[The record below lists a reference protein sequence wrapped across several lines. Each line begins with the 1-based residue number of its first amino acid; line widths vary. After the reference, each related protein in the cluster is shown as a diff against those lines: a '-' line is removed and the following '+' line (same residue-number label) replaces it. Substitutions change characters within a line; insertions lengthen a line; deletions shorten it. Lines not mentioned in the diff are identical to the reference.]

1 MLENSEI
8 RRQIRLMIAET
19 RRGAE
24 ERRARAESEVR
35 VGKRLLRTVVVPMF
49 KTVAEALR
57 IEGYAFRVSTPVDS
71 VRISVESAGE
81 NFIEM
86 IFDSAHDQLAL
97 RGRVSRLRGRQLVVD
112 ERIISAGLELS
123 LLEDE
128 QVLEFL
134 LSELQP
140 FVD

>member
-8 RRQIRLMIAET
+8 RRQIRLMIAESK
-19 RRGAE
+19 RGAE

-128 QVLEFL
+128 QVLKFL

>member
-8 RRQIRLMIAET
+8 RRQIRLMIAESK
-19 RRGAE
+19 RGAE

>member
-1 MLENSEI
+1 
-8 RRQIRLMIAET
+8 MIAESK
-19 RRGAE
+19 RGAE

-49 KTVAEALR
+49 KTVAEALKV
-57 IEGYAFRVSTPVDS
+57 EGYAFRISTPVDS
-71 VRISVESAGE
+71 VRISVEGSGE

-86 IFDSAHDQLAL
+86 IFDSAYDQLAL
-97 RGRVSRLRGRQLVVD
+97 RGRVSRLRGRQVLVD
-112 ERIISAGLELS
+112 ERIISAGSELS

-134 LSELQP
+134 LAELQP

>member
-8 RRQIRLMIAET
+8 RRQVRLMIAESK
-19 RRGAE
+19 RGGE

-49 KTVAEALR
+49 KTVAEALKV
-57 IEGYAFRVSTPVDS
+57 EGYAFRISTPVDS
-71 VRISVESAGE
+71 VRISVEGSGE
-81 NFIEM
+81 KFIEM
-86 IFDSAHDQLAL
+86 IFDSAHDQLVL
-97 RGRVSRLRGRQLVVD
+97 RGRVSRLRGRQVLVD
-112 ERIISAGLELS
+112 ERIISAGSELS

-128 QVLEFL
+128 HVLEFL
-134 LSELQP
+134 LAELQP

>member
-8 RRQIRLMIAET
+8 RRQVRLMIAESK
-19 RRGAE
+19 RGGE

-49 KTVAEALR
+49 KTVAEALKV
-57 IEGYAFRVSTPVDS
+57 EGYAFRISTPVDS
-71 VRISVESAGE
+71 VRISVEGSGE

-97 RGRVSRLRGRQLVVD
+97 RGRVSRLRGRQVLVD
-112 ERIISAGLELS
+112 ERSISAGSELS
-123 LLEDE
+123 FLEDE

-134 LSELQP
+134 LAELQP

>member
-8 RRQIRLMIAET
+8 RRQVRLMIAESK
-19 RRGAE
+19 RGGE

-49 KTVAEALR
+49 KTVAEALKV
-57 IEGYAFRVSTPVDS
+57 EGYAFRISTPVDS
-71 VRISVESAGE
+71 VRISVEGSGE

-86 IFDSAHDQLAL
+86 IFDSAHDQLGR
-97 RGRVSRLRGRQLVVD
+97 RGGGSRLRGRQVLVD
-112 ERIISAGLELS
+112 ERIISAGSELS

-128 QVLEFL
+128 HVLEFL
-134 LSELQP
+134 LAELHP

>member
-8 RRQIRLMIAET
+8 RRQIRLMIAESK
-19 RRGAE
+19 RGAE

-123 LLEDE
+123 LLGDE

>member
-8 RRQIRLMIAET
+8 RRQIRLMIAESK
-19 RRGAE
+19 RGAE

-97 RGRVSRLRGRQLVVD
+97 RGRVSRLRGRELVVD

-123 LLEDE
+123 LLGDE